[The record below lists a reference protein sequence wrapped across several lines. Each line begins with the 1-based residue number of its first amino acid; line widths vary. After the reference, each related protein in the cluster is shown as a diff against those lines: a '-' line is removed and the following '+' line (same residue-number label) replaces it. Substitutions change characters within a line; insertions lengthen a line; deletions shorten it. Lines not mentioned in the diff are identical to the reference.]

1 MKIEINLYASLARY
15 LPSGFPGKGLEM
27 NIPVG
32 TKVGEVL
39 EMLKVPDEEV
49 KMIFLNGLHAK
60 SDKVLKDGD
69 RLGVFPPVAG
79 G

>member
-15 LPSGFPGKGLEM
+15 IPAGFPGKGREID
-27 NIPVG
+27 IPDG
-32 TKVGEVL
+32 TKVSEVL
-39 EMLKVPDEEV
+39 EMLKVPDGAV
-49 KMIFLNGLHAK
+49 KMIFVNGLHAK
-60 SDKVLKDGD
+60 GDKVLKDGD